1 MVQEYITYLTAIR
14 GYSENTAIAYKSDL
28 ATFISWAKS
37 TLSDARWS
45 TINRDDIDEYVTSLQ
60 QMGLAAATT
69 NRHLAAISGLYNYM
83 KRNGLKV
90 ENPCRYESRRK
101 LTKHQPNTIDTNELK
116 KAYEAA
122 NGVTKVMLGLL
133 ASTGIRIQEML
144 DLQWEDINFNDCS
157 LRIMGKGRKER
168 IVYATPRCLET
179 LQLVKA
185 HYHSTGHIFTME
197 QRAARHMIYE
207 ALRPYC
213 NARQLSPHAI
223 RHTFATELAKAGTN
237 VTAIAKV
244 LGHESIMT
252 TQKYIDMT
260 QTDVKNVCQ
269 QLTLFN

>member
-1 MVQEYITYLTAIR
+1 
-14 GYSENTAIAYKSDL
+14 
-28 ATFISWAKS
+28 
-37 TLSDARWS
+37 
-45 TINRDDIDEYVTSLQ
+45 
-60 QMGLAAATT
+60 MGLAPATT
-69 NRHLAAISGLYNYM
+69 NRHLAAISGIYHYM
-83 KRNGLKV
+83 KRNGMEV

-101 LTKHQPNTIDTNELK
+101 LAKLQPNTIDTNELR

-122 NGVTKVMLGLL
+122 TGVTKVMIGIL
-133 ASTGIRIQEML
+133 ASTGIRIQELL

-168 IVYATPRCLET
+168 IVYATPSSLET
-179 LQLVKA
+179 LQLVKE

-213 NARQLSPHAI
+213 TGRQLSPHAI